1 MISDRVRQA
10 FTKQASR
17 LGEIEGR
24 YDPVLLGTTLALI
37 AIGVVM
43 VASSSLGVAERLHVG
58 PQYFLV
64 RHLVFLA
71 GGLLLAL
78 IASRV
83 ELRLLERQG
92 QRLLLVS
99 LVMLGAVLLPVIGW
113 EVNGARRWVNLGVSK
128 FQVVEAVKVF
138 LIVWLAS
145 YLVRHREQVQN
156 TWWGLIKPMAI
167 AGFTVMLLLLQPDF
181 GSALLIC
188 AIVGGMVFLGGV
200 RIMNLIAPALIVLPV
215 MVLLAMSEPY
225 RVRRLTSFLDPWADP
240 YDKGF
245 QLTQA
250 LIAIGRGEWF
260 GVGLGSSIQKLSF
273 LPEAHTDFIFAVIA
287 EETGFFGVLVIIGL
301 FALLVGRAFWLGLAA
316 MEAKRPFAGYCAFG
330 VALWIG
336 LQAFVSIGV
345 NLGLLPTKGL
355 TLPLISSGG
364 SSVLMTC
371 VAVGL
376 LLRVGYEVDRT
387 QRQLA
392 RIREGAAEVVPPEE
406 GAIPQPMSQPMPA
419 PVVVPVSVQ
428 SPRPSMPA
436 TEPLTARGRIEPT
449 LGATG

>member
-1 MISDRVRQA
+1 MIPDRVKQA
-10 FTKQASR
+10 FR

-24 YDPVLLGTTLALI
+24 YDPYVIGAAMALI

-43 VASSSLGVAERLHVG
+43 VASSSIGVTERLHVG
-58 PQYFLV
+58 SFHFLV

-71 GGLLLAL
+71 GGLFLAL
-78 IASRV
+78 VLSRV
-83 ELRLLERQG
+83 ELRTMERQG
-92 QRLLLVS
+92 QWLLPLSLVLLV
-99 LVMLGAVLLPVIGW
+99 AVLLPGIGW
-113 EVNGARRWVNLGVSK
+113 EVNGARRWLNLGVSK

-167 AGFTVMLLLLQPDF
+167 AGLTVMLLLLQPDF

-200 RIMNLIAPALIVLPV
+200 RIMNLIAPVLIVLPV
-215 MVLLAMSEPY
+215 MALVAMSEPY
-225 RVRRLTSFLDPWADP
+225 RVRRLTSFMDPWAKPFDE
-240 YDKGF
+240 GF

-287 EETGFFGVLVIIGL
+287 EETGFLGVMVIIGL

-392 RIREGAAEVVPPEE
+392 RIRQNATEIVPPEE
-406 GAIPQPMSQPMPA
+406 GDIPMPVPA
-419 PVVVPVSVQ
+419 PESASPAVRPRPPVST
-428 SPRPSMPA
+428 SPVPELQA
-436 TEPLTARGRIEPT
+436 ARGRIEPT
-449 LGATG
+449 LGTVG